1 MISSFDLLR
10 FAIIWESWSSD
21 SRKVWKKVNS
31 LLGSSPDALLPVII
45 KKDGVDI
52 SVETLPDVFS
62 NYFTNISTLPTN
74 STVFRHI
81 KATPHDTV
89 FLRPTD
95 EGELIF
101 STLKD
106 SSTSDI
112 DNLQMKPGKYAI
124 DVIAPV
130 LSYIYNL
137 SLASGVFPRKM
148 QTANV
153 LALFKKGYKTA
164 MSNYRPISILPIFSK
179 A

>member
-1 MISSFDLLR
+1 M
-10 FAIIWESWSSD
+10 
-21 SRKVWKKVNS
+21 
-31 LLGSSPDALLPVII
+31 
-45 KKDGVDI
+45 KDGVDI
-52 SVETLPDVFS
+52 SAEMLPDVFS
-62 NYFTNISTLPTN
+62 DYFTNISTLSTN
-74 STVFRHI
+74 STVCRHI
-81 KATPHDTV
+81 KAAPHDTV

-95 EGELIF
+95 EGELICIF

-106 SSTSDI
+106 SSACDI

-153 LALFKKGYKTA
+153 LALFKKGDKTA

-179 A
+179 ALEKIILAAYLTSLKLKTS